1 MWKGYHHFEIAGYL
15 IQNYL
20 PFSRYRMDGWIKLSI
35 QTDCK
40 KCLFHPK
47 EENRMKKCNEVMT
60 KTPACCLATDSVSNV
75 AQLMKKE
82 NVGSIP
88 VIESEQTKK
97 LLGIVTDRDLALQVV
112 AKALDAKLTK
122 VADVMTHKIIT
133 CRTDDDIQKAVDA
146 MAEHQLRR
154 ILVVDN
160 DHKIVGIISQADVAT
175 RVDRPD
181 EIAEMVKEISQPT
194 A

>member
-1 MWKGYHHFEIAGYL
+1 
-15 IQNYL
+15 
-20 PFSRYRMDGWIKLSI
+20 
-35 QTDCK
+35 
-40 KCLFHPK
+40 
-47 EENRMKKCNEVMT
+47 MKKCNEVMT
-60 KTPACCLATDSVSNV
+60 KTPACCLPSDSVSSV

-88 VIESEQTKK
+88 VIESEETKK

-112 AKALDAKLTK
+112 AKALDAKSTK
-122 VADVMTHKIIT
+122 AADVMTHKIIT
-133 CRTDDDIQKAVDA
+133 CRSDDDIQKAVDA
-146 MAEHQLRR
+146 MANHQLRR

-175 RVDRPD
+175 RSNRPD
-181 EIAEMVKEISQPT
+181 EVAEMVKEISQPK